1 MNLITKTLKS
11 ILQKFIK
18 DIDEDKCGL
27 EDEELKQIISTLQD
41 YNDKKYEM
49 SKYQAYTYLNVSRA
63 TFDNYIKQGLIPN
76 GKKIQGFKELRW
88 NKKSLDNSIK
98 QIKNKC

>member
-41 YNDKKYEM
+41 YNDKHYEM
-49 SKYQAYTYLNVSRA
+49 SKYQACNYLNVSRA
-63 TFDNYIKQGLIPN
+63 TFDNYVKQELIPK

-88 NKKSLDNSIK
+88 TKKSLDDSIK
-98 QIKNKC
+98 RIKTK